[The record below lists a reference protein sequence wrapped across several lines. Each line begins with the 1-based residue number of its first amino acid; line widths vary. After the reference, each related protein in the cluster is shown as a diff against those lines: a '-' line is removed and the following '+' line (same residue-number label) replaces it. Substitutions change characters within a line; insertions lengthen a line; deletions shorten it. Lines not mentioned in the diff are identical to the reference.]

1 MSASRVRG
9 APSDRARN
17 YRGAVLGVAVGALAV
32 AGCGHPVQRQLEGT
46 WHGDSVEN
54 FEDRDIARATG
65 WARSLRFT
73 FDGSK
78 MTVSIAA
85 EEERSGKYRV
95 RSVHNSDVVLAVA
108 RPDGTEDLARLKLD
122 DDHSIR
128 WMVGGSRAIVLRR
141 EL

>member
-1 MSASRVRG
+1 MSA
-9 APSDRARN
+9 
-17 YRGAVLGVAVGALAV
+17 LASLA

-54 FEDRDIARATG
+54 FDERDLARATG
-65 WARSLRFT
+65 WAKSLRFSFT
-73 FDGSK
+73 GAQ

-95 RSVHNSDVVLAVA
+95 RSVRNSDVVLAVT
-108 RPDGTEDLARLKLD
+108 RPGGGEDVTQLMLD
-122 DDHSIR
+122 DDHEIR
-128 WMVGGSRAIVLRR
+128 WMLGQSRAVVLRR